1 MGCQSQSALDTISGL
16 PKPEPL
22 FRAVAQ
28 SLSWCFRQD
37 GRLTSRANVHRQGCI
52 ECGAPPSACTPLGPI
67 LPQHCCELRKNLRY
81 KADHSSWQICTS
93 SAQSSPVQLCLLV
106 AGATS
111 ADVAL
116 VLVLKGVFIRCA
128 EDLARC
134 DINSGLLVLFPS
146 WSPHLVLPHPSH
158 KFGSSPRISIS
169 FNVYIQ

>member
-1 MGCQSQSALDTISGL
+1 MFQARWSFNKQGQCSQTGMHRMWCATLGLHTTWSHTASALL
-16 PKPEPL
+16 
-22 FRAVAQ
+22 RAP
-28 SLSWCFRQD
+28 C
-37 GRLTSRANVHRQGCI
+37 
-52 ECGAPPSACTPLGPI
+52 
-67 LPQHCCELRKNLRY
+67 KNLRY
-81 KADHSSWQICTS
+81 QADHSSWQICTS